1 MASEDL
7 AGTLAAVL
15 GGRGLR
21 VQNYDSGPAG
31 ETPAQVRLR
40 KNVCYVVLAVFLNE
54 QVWPSGW
61 QCGQR
66 AVDTVSP
73 ACPQVEFS
81 RLPRRQMR
89 SPCRLAGTH
98 EPRCPPRCEP
108 TTFCI

>member
-54 QVWPSGW
+54 QV
-61 QCGQR
+61 
-66 AVDTVSP
+66 
-73 ACPQVEFS
+73 EFS